1 MQEFPAAIEEVYP
14 MPDIGPD
21 DDAQEAQRDKERQ
34 RETGSCDCR
43 GQGSKLHLFDTIQQ
57 SPLPLLGQ
65 PWVQE
70 SPAAIEEVYHVAM
83 CVWMWTR
90 ACACVCE
97 YLLAPTM
104 PCISLVY
111 VHTEHLFTKA
121 STTSVS

>member
-1 MQEFPAAIEEVYP
+1 MEGAE
-14 MPDIGPD
+14 
-21 DDAQEAQRDKERQ
+21 DKARRLQQCQQKDRERQ
-34 RETGSCDCR
+34 AAVTVEDKAA
-43 GQGSKLHLFDTIQQ
+43 KLHLFDTIQQ

-83 CVWMWTR
+83 CVWMWPG
-90 ACACVCE
+90 AWACVCE

-111 VHTEHLFTKA
+111 NNV
-121 STTSVS
+121 VVGY